1 MFPKRVRSVQV
12 SVNSPFRQKGA
23 TTIVAVIISIV
34 LLTLGIALSNQISST
49 IRQQSIEYYGARA
62 YLAAQTGLEVAVSR
76 LVEAGDT
83 SCPLSQEL
91 STESSSVDNCTII
104 LSCRESEII
113 DEPEVSSGEI
123 IVYLLAS
130 EASCSF
136 AQLETSRRLAVEIR
150 QEQ

>member
-1 MFPKRVRSVQV
+1 MFPKRVRSVKV
-12 SVNSPFRQKGA
+12 LVNSPFRQKGA

-83 SCPLSQEL
+83 SCPLSEEL
-91 STESSSVDNCTII
+91 STESPSVDNCTII
-104 LSCRESEII
+104 LSCRASEII

-130 EASCSF
+130 EARKH
-136 AQLETSRRLAVEIR
+136 SRKLASHNM
-150 QEQ
+150 